1 MCLSSISRQRWFL
14 PFFQKKGKRGR
25 DRGSRE
31 SEARER
37 MAEELWGLF
46 HKSLNNSEQWN
57 TSTPAY
63 FTCLYTIQTDKRWWF
78 LPDLKR
84 VCFVSHV
91 KESRDGRVDSWRS
104 FQAQGKKSKEKKN
117 RSFLKPPKVKME
129 QRDWCSALGL
139 FTWPSLHA
147 FCVRS
152 SDGLL
157 DVLQTSHPGR
167 PVFLLFFFFFFYTSV
182 RRSTW
187 AIRLLEDKQTCTCSE
202 MSGFFCCFFFPS

>member
-1 MCLSSISRQRWFL
+1 MSR
-14 PFFQKKGKRGR
+14 
-25 DRGSRE
+25 
-31 SEARER
+31 
-37 MAEELWGLF
+37 
-46 HKSLNNSEQWN
+46 
-57 TSTPAY
+57 
-63 FTCLYTIQTDKRWWF
+63 
-78 LPDLKR
+78 
-84 VCFVSHV
+84 V

-139 FTWPSLHA
+139 FTLPSLHT
-147 FCVRS
+147 FCVCS

-167 PVFLLFFFFFFYTSV
+167 PVFFTPFFFFFYTSV

-187 AIRLLEDKQTCTCSE
+187 AVRLLQDKQTCTCSE
-202 MSGFFCCFFFPS
+202 MSDFFCCFSFHLNKITFWLNQPELLEVVAAECWTFVMEMELF